1 MQAFLYVDESK
12 NALHTVRFQNV
23 IHISSFAMLAQIEK
37 DHYNKLHE
45 ILQLSRKNLKQFD
58 ESLIQRAFFMCYRA
72 HEGEK
77 RASGEPFFFHPVEV
91 ATILLNELPLDGVS
105 VAAALLHD
113 VIEDSGYTYED
124 IVAELGVEV
133 ADIVEGLTKISGI
146 TINRETTQAEGFR
159 KMLLSMVKDIRVIL
173 IKFCDRLHNMRTLE
187 SLPEHR
193 RLKIALET
201 RDIYA
206 PLAHRFGLGKMK
218 VEFENLALRFIDPEM
233 HDFLQQKLRTNK
245 EDRVNYLSKMIIPIK
260 ADLEKQGF
268 RVDVQGRAKHLFSI
282 YNKMRSKNKNF
293 EDIRDLYGLR
303 VIIDSE
309 RIADCFSVYGF
320 ITQQYP
326 PIPQYFKD
334 YVSIPKHNG
343 YQSLH
348 SAIIGPKGHMVEL
361 QIRTKRMHE
370 FAELGVAAHWRYKE
384 KISRDDANVD
394 SFLRWARELIKDA
407 DSAASFM
414 EGFKLNLYHDEI
426 YVFTPKGDMKT
437 MPAGATPIDFAY
449 AIHTEV
455 GHGCIGAKVNGK
467 IVRLNAQLKSGDR
480 VEIITSK
487 NQKPKSDWLKIV
499 VTQRAKLKIRSAIN
513 EDRRLQI
520 EKGRGIW
527 EKLLTGTKKLFSD
540 SEIIQ
545 QVKKHG
551 LKTPADF
558 FSALATQQINGEE
571 VIERAISFKKEEH
584 AAKSAFDEAR
594 ELDEYLQTARQDQE
608 QQGVPLKKDEVI
620 IAGMSNIAYSYAKCC
635 QPVPGDDVIGFVTAD
650 GVAKIH
656 RKNCVNVSNEN
667 LLKSER
673 VVSVA
678 WNRKVETNFLAGIKI
693 EGEDR
698 LGIMTQITTVISKF
712 DTNIRTI
719 SLNARD
725 GLFVGTM
732 MIYVPNAEKLTTLM
746 DKLKRVP
753 GVFTV
758 ERLIS

>member
-1 MQAFLYVDESK
+1 
-12 NALHTVRFQNV
+12 
-23 IHISSFAMLAQIEK
+23 MLAQIDKE
-37 DHYNKLHE
+37 HYKKLHE
-45 ILQLSRKNLKQFD
+45 ILQLSRRNLKSFD

-77 RASGEPFFFHPVEV
+77 RASGEPFFYHPVEV

-124 IVAELGVEV
+124 IATELGTEV

-146 TINRETTQAEGFR
+146 MINRETTQAEGFR

-218 VEFENLALRFIDPEM
+218 VEFENLALKYIDPEM
-233 HDFLQQKLRTNK
+233 YDFLLQKVRLSRA
-245 EDRVNYLSKMIIPIK
+245 ERISYLSKMIAPIK
-260 ADLEKQGF
+260 SDLEKQGF
-268 RVDVQGRAKHLFSI
+268 KVEVQGRAKHLFSI
-282 YNKMRSKNKNF
+282 YNKMRNKNKVF
-293 EDIRDLYGLR
+293 EDIHDLYGLR
-303 VIIDSE
+303 VIIDTE
-309 RIADCFSVYGF
+309 RIADCFAVYGF
-320 ITQQYP
+320 ITQKYP
-326 PIPQYFKD
+326 PIPQHFKD
-334 YVSIPKHNG
+334 YISIPKHNG

-348 SAIIGPKGHMVEL
+348 SAIIGPKGNMIEL
-361 QIRTKRMHE
+361 QIRTKRMHG

-384 KISRDDANVD
+384 KMSKDDAHID

-407 DSAASFM
+407 DSAAEFM

-455 GHGCIGAKVNGK
+455 GNGCIGAKVNGK

-487 NQKPKSDWLKIV
+487 NQKPKADWLKIV
-499 VTQRAKLKIRSAIN
+499 VTQRAKLKIRAAIN
-513 EDRRLQI
+513 EDRRVQI
-520 EKGRGIW
+520 EKGRGMW
-527 EKLLTGTKKLFSD
+527 EKMLSGTKKLFSD
-540 SEIIQ
+540 NDIIR
-545 QVKKHG
+545 QVKG
-551 LKTPADF
+551 QGIKTPADF
-558 FSALATQQINGEE
+558 FSALASQQINGEE
-571 VIERAISFKKEEH
+571 VIERVTNSRKEGEPQV
-584 AAKSAFDEAR
+584 ARSSSDEAR
-594 ELDEYLQTARQDQE
+594 EVNDYLQIARQDQE
-608 QQGVPLKKDEVI
+608 PDGKAAKRDEVV
-620 IAGMSNIAYSYAKCC
+620 IAGMSNIAYAYAKCC
-635 QPVPGDDVIGFVTAD
+635 QPVPGDDVLGFVTAE
-650 GVAKIH
+650 GVVKIH
-656 RKNCVNVSNEN
+656 RKNCINVSNEN

-673 VVSVA
+673 VVAVS
-678 WNRKVETNFLAGIKI
+678 WNRKVETDFLAGIRI
-693 EGEDR
+693 VGEDR
-698 LGIMTQITTVISKF
+698 LGITNQLTTVISKF
-712 DTNIRTI
+712 DTNIRSI
-719 SLNARD
+719 SLHARD
-725 GLFVGTM
+725 GMFVGTV
-732 MIYVPNAEKLTTLM
+732 MIYVRNAEKLGTLM
-746 DKLKRVP
+746 DKLKKVQ

>member
-1 MQAFLYVDESK
+1 
-12 NALHTVRFQNV
+12 
-23 IHISSFAMLAQIEK
+23 MLAQIGK

-45 ILQLSRKNLKQFD
+45 ILQLSRRNLKNFD

-159 KMLLSMVKDIRVIL
+159 KMMLSMVKDIRVIL

-218 VEFENLALRFIDPEM
+218 VEFENLALKFIDPEM
-233 HDFLQQKLRTNK
+233 HAFLQQKLRTNK
-245 EDRVNYLSKMIIPIK
+245 GDRVFYLGKMITPIK
-260 ADLEKQGF
+260 ADLVQQGF
-268 RVDVQGRAKHLFSI
+268 KVEVQGRAKHLFSI
-282 YNKMRSKNKNF
+282 YNKMRNKNKTF
-293 EDIRDLYGLR
+293 EDIHDLYGLR
-303 VIIDSE
+303 VIIDTE

-334 YVSIPKHNG
+334 YISIPKHNG

-455 GHGCIGAKVNGK
+455 GNGCIGAKVNGK

-513 EDRRLQI
+513 EERRLQI

-540 SEIIQ
+540 SELIH
-545 QVKKHG
+545 QVKKYG
-551 LKTPADF
+551 IKTPADF
-558 FSALATQQINGEE
+558 FSALASQQINGEE
-571 VIERAISFKKEEH
+571 VIERANSFKKEESVP
-584 AAKSAFDEAR
+584 KSTSEEAR
-594 ELDEYLQTARQDQE
+594 ELDEYLQTARQEQE
-608 QQGVPLKKDEVI
+608 QQGLPVKKEEVV
-620 IAGMSNIAYSYAKCC
+620 IAGVSNIAYSYAKCC

-678 WNRKVETNFLAGIKI
+678 WNRKVETDFLAGIKI
-693 EGEDR
+693 VGEDR
-698 LGIMTQITTVISKF
+698 LGIMNQITTVISKF
-712 DTNIRTI
+712 DTNIRTV
-719 SLNARD
+719 SLRARD
-725 GLFVGTM
+725 GMFVGTM
-732 MIYVPNAEKLTTLM
+732 MIYVRNAEKLATLM
-746 DKLKRVP
+746 DKLKKVP

-758 ERLIS
+758 ERLIN

>member
-1 MQAFLYVDESK
+1 
-12 NALHTVRFQNV
+12 
-23 IHISSFAMLAQIEK
+23 MLAQIERE
-37 DHYNKLHE
+37 HYSKLHE
-45 ILQLSRKNLKQFD
+45 ILQLSRRNLKNYD

-77 RASGEPFFFHPVEV
+77 RASGEPYFFHPVEV
-91 ATILLNELPLDGVS
+91 ATILLTELPLDGVS

-124 IVAELGVEV
+124 LAAELGTEV

-173 IKFCDRLHNMRTLE
+173 IKFCDRLHNMRTLD

-193 RLKIALET
+193 RLRIALET

-218 VEFENLALRFIDPEM
+218 VEFENLALKYIDPEM
-233 HDFLQQKLRTNK
+233 YEFLSQKVRLSRG
-245 EDRVNYLSKMIIPIK
+245 ERVSYLNKMIQPIK

-268 RVDVQGRAKHLFSI
+268 KVEVQGRAKHLFSI
-282 YNKMRSKNKNF
+282 YNKMRTKNKTF
-293 EDIRDLYGLR
+293 DDIHDLYGIR
-303 VIIDSE
+303 VIVDTE
-309 RIADCFSVYGF
+309 RIADCFAVYGF
-320 ITQQYP
+320 ITQKYP
-326 PIPQYFKD
+326 PIPQHFKD
-334 YVSIPKHNG
+334 YISIPKHNG

-348 SAIIGPKGHMVEL
+348 SAIIGPKGHLVEL

-384 KISRDDANVD
+384 KISKDDANID

-407 DSAASFM
+407 DSAAAFM

-437 MPAGATPIDFAY
+437 LPAEATPIDFAY
-449 AIHTEV
+449 AIHTEI

-487 NQKPKSDWLKIV
+487 NQKPKPDWLKIV

-513 EDRRLQI
+513 EERRIQI
-520 EKGRGIW
+520 EKGRSMW
-527 EKLLTGTKKLFSD
+527 EKMMSGTKRLFSD
-540 SEIIQ
+540 NDIIK
-545 QVKKHG
+545 QVKRYG
-551 LKTPADF
+551 IRTPADF
-558 FSALATQQINGEE
+558 FSALASEQINGEE
-571 VIERAISFKKEEH
+571 VIERVTHSRKDGETAPKSFAE
-584 AAKSAFDEAR
+584 EAR
-594 ELDEYLQTARQDQE
+594 QVEDYLQAARNEHEEEGAPVRKRED
-608 QQGVPLKKDEVI
+608 VV

-650 GVAKIH
+650 GVVKIH
-656 RKNCVNVSNEN
+656 RKNCANVSNDN

-673 VVSVA
+673 IVSVS
-678 WNRKVETNFLAGIKI
+678 WNRKVETDFLAGIRI
-693 EGEDR
+693 VGEDR
-698 LGIMTQITTVISKF
+698 LGITNQLTTVISKF
-712 DTNIRTI
+712 DTNIRSM
-719 SLNARD
+719 SLHARD
-725 GLFVGTM
+725 GMFVGTL
-732 MIYVPNAEKLTTLM
+732 MIYVRNAEKLGTLM
-746 DKLKRVP
+746 DKLKKVS

>member
-1 MQAFLYVDESK
+1 
-12 NALHTVRFQNV
+12 
-23 IHISSFAMLAQIEK
+23 MLAQIDKE
-37 DHYNKLHE
+37 HYGKLHE
-45 ILQLSRKNLKQFD
+45 ILQLSRRNLKNYD
-58 ESLIQRAFFMCYRA
+58 ESLIQRAFFLCYRA

-77 RASGEPFFFHPVEV
+77 RASGEPFFFHPVAV
-91 ATILLNELPLDGVS
+91 ATILLKELPLDGVS

-124 IVAELGVEV
+124 LAAELGTEV
-133 ADIVEGLTKISGI
+133 ADIVEGLTKLSGI

-193 RLKIALET
+193 RMRIALET

-218 VEFENLALRFIDPEM
+218 VEFENLALRYIDPEM
-233 HDFLQQKLRTNK
+233 FEFLSQKVRMSK
-245 EDRVNYLSKMIIPIK
+245 GERVSYLNKMIVPIRT
-260 ADLEKQGF
+260 DLEKQGF
-268 RVDVQGRAKHLFSI
+268 NVEVQGRVKHLFSI
-282 YNKMRSKNKNF
+282 YNKMRNKNKTF
-293 EDIRDLYGLR
+293 EDIHDLYGIR
-303 VIIDSE
+303 VIVDTE
-309 RIADCFSVYGF
+309 RIADCFAVYGF
-320 ITQQYP
+320 ITQKYP
-326 PIPQYFKD
+326 PVPQHFKD
-334 YVSIPKHNG
+334 YISIPKHNG

-384 KISRDDANVD
+384 KISKDDASID
-394 SFLRWARELIKDA
+394 SFLKWARELIKDA
-407 DSAASFM
+407 DTAAAFM

-437 MPAGATPIDFAY
+437 LPAGATPIDFAY
-449 AIHTEV
+449 AIHTEI

-487 NQKPKSDWLKIV
+487 NQKPKPDWLKIV

-513 EDRRLQI
+513 EERRIQI
-520 EKGRGIW
+520 EKGRSMW
-527 EKLLTGTKKLFSD
+527 EKMLSGTKRLFSD
-540 SEIIQ
+540 NDIIR
-545 QVKKHG
+545 QVKRYG
-551 LKTPADF
+551 IRTPADF
-558 FSALATQQINGEE
+558 FSALASEQINGEE
-571 VIERAISFKKEEH
+571 VIERVTNSRKEGEPAPKSVSKEARHLEDFLH
-584 AAKSAFDEAR
+584 AARHDHEEDGAPSRKR
-594 ELDEYLQTARQDQE
+594 ED
-608 QQGVPLKKDEVI
+608 VV

-650 GVAKIH
+650 GVVKIH
-656 RKNCVNVSNEN
+656 RKNCANVSNEN

-673 VVSVA
+673 IVSVS
-678 WNRKVETNFLAGIKI
+678 WNRKVETDFLAGIRI
-693 EGEDR
+693 VGEDR
-698 LGIMTQITTVISKF
+698 LGITNQLTTVISKF
-712 DTNIRTI
+712 DTNIRSM
-719 SLNARD
+719 SLHARD
-725 GLFVGTM
+725 GMFVGTL
-732 MIYVPNAEKLTTLM
+732 MIYVRNAEKLGTLM
-746 DKLKRVP
+746 DKLKKVS

>member
-1 MQAFLYVDESK
+1 
-12 NALHTVRFQNV
+12 
-23 IHISSFAMLAQIEK
+23 MLAQIEK
-37 DHYNKLHE
+37 EHYNKLNE
-45 ILQLSRKNLKQFD
+45 ILLLSRKNLKNFD

-77 RASGEPFFFHPVEV
+77 RASGEPFFYHPVEV

-133 ADIVEGLTKISGI
+133 AEIVEGLTKISGI
-146 TINRETTQAEGFR
+146 MINRETTQAEGFR

-218 VEFENLALRFIDPEM
+218 VEFENLALKFIDPEM
-233 HDFLQQKLRTNK
+233 YDFLFQKIRTSKGN
-245 EDRVNYLSKMIIPIK
+245 RVNYLSKIINPVK
-260 ADLEKQGF
+260 AELEQQGF
-268 RVDVQGRAKHLFSI
+268 KVEVQGRAKHLFSI
-282 YNKMRSKNKNF
+282 YNNKMRNKNKSF
-293 EDIRDLYGLR
+293 EDIHDLYGLR
-303 VIIDSE
+303 VIIDTD

-326 PIPQYFKD
+326 PVPQYFKD
-334 YVSIPKHNG
+334 YISVPKNNG

-384 KISRDDANVD
+384 KISRDDVNID

-414 EGFKLNLYHDEI
+414 EGFKLNLYKDEI

-449 AIHTEV
+449 AIHTEI
-455 GHGCIGAKVNGK
+455 GNGCIGAKVNGK

-499 VTQRAKLKIRSAIN
+499 ITQRAKLKIRSAIN
-513 EDRRLQI
+513 EERRLQV
-520 EKGRGIW
+520 EKGRGMW
-527 EKLLTGTKKLFSD
+527 DKMVSGTKRLFSD
-540 SEIIQ
+540 SDIIQ
-545 QVKKHG
+545 QVKKYG

-558 FSALATQQINGEE
+558 FSALASQQIDGEE
-571 VIERAISFKKEEH
+571 VIERVTSSRKEEST
-584 AAKSAFDEAR
+584 AKTLADEAR
-594 ELDEYLQTARQDQE
+594 EVEDYLQIARQERDQD
-608 QQGVPLKKDEVI
+608 GFPSNKDEVV
-620 IAGMSNIAYSYAKCC
+620 IAGMNNIAYAYANCC
-635 QPVPGDDVIGFVTAD
+635 QPVPGDDVIGFVTAE
-650 GVAKIH
+650 GVKIH
-656 RKNCVNVSNEN
+656 RKNCINVSNEN

-673 VVSVA
+673 IVSVS
-678 WNRKVETNFLAGIKI
+678 WNRKVETDFLAGIKI
-693 EGEDR
+693 VGEDR
-698 LGIMTQITTVISKF
+698 LGIMNQLTTVISKF

-719 SLNARD
+719 SLNAHD
-725 GLFVGTM
+725 GMFVGTM
-732 MIYVPNAEKLTTLM
+732 IVYVRNAEKLNTLM
-746 DKLKRVP
+746 DKLKKVQ
-753 GVFTV
+753 GIFTV

>member
-1 MQAFLYVDESK
+1 
-12 NALHTVRFQNV
+12 
-23 IHISSFAMLAQIEK
+23 MLAQIEK

-45 ILQLSRKNLKQFD
+45 ILQLSRKNLKHFD

-260 ADLEKQGF
+260 VDLEKQGF
-268 RVDVQGRAKHLFSI
+268 KVDVQGRAKHLFSI
-282 YNKMRSKNKNF
+282 YNKMRTKNKSF

-303 VIIDSE
+303 VIIDTE

-348 SAIIGPKGHMVEL
+348 SAIIGPKGNMVEL

-414 EGFKLNLYHDEI
+414 EGFKLNLYHEEI

-571 VIERAISFKKEEH
+571 VIERANSFKKEEH

-758 ERLIS
+758 ERLIN

>member
-1 MQAFLYVDESK
+1 
-12 NALHTVRFQNV
+12 
-23 IHISSFAMLAQIEK
+23 MLAQIEK

-45 ILQLSRKNLKQFD
+45 ILQLSRKNLKNFD

-146 TINRETTQAEGFR
+146 MINRENTQAEGFR

-218 VEFENLALRFIDPEM
+218 VEFENLALKFIDPEM
-233 HDFLQQKLRTNK
+233 YDFLQQKIRTSK
-245 EDRVNYLSKMIIPIK
+245 GDRVNYLSKMIQPIK
-260 ADLEKQGF
+260 ADLEQQGF
-268 RVDVQGRAKHLFSI
+268 KVEVQGRAKHLFSI
-282 YNKMRSKNKNF
+282 YNKMRNKNKTF
-293 EDIRDLYGLR
+293 EDIHDLYGIR
-303 VIIDSE
+303 VILDTE
-309 RIADCFSVYGF
+309 RIAECFSVYGF
-320 ITQQYP
+320 ITQKYP

-334 YVSIPKHNG
+334 YISIPKHNG

-348 SAIIGPKGHMVEL
+348 SAIIGPRGHMVEL

-384 KISRDDANVD
+384 KISRDDANID

-407 DSAASFM
+407 DSAAAFM

-449 AIHTEV
+449 AIHSEV
-455 GHGCIGAKVNGK
+455 GNGCIGAKVNGK

-545 QVKKHG
+545 QVKKDG

-558 FSALATQQINGEE
+558 FSALASQQINGEE
-571 VIERAISFKKEEH
+571 VIERVTSSKKEGH
-584 AAKSAFDEAR
+584 AAKSFSDEAR
-594 ELDEYLQTARQDQE
+594 EVEEYLQMARQEQE
-608 QQGVPLKKDEVI
+608 QQLQGMPVKKDEVI

-635 QPVPGDDVIGFVTAD
+635 QPVPGDDVLGFVSAD
-650 GVAKIH
+650 GVVKIH
-656 RKNCVNVSNEN
+656 RKNCINVSNEN

-673 VVSVA
+673 VVSVS
-678 WNRKVETNFLAGIKI
+678 WNRKVETDFLAGIKI
-693 EGEDR
+693 VGEDR
-698 LGIMTQITTVISKF
+698 LGIMNQLTTVISKF
-712 DTNIRTI
+712 DTNIRSI

-725 GLFVGTM
+725 GMFVGTM
-732 MIYVPNAEKLTTLM
+732 MVYVRNAEKLSTLM
-746 DKLKRVP
+746 DKLKKVQ
-753 GVFTV
+753 GIFTV

>member
-1 MQAFLYVDESK
+1 
-12 NALHTVRFQNV
+12 
-23 IHISSFAMLAQIEK
+23 MLAQIEK
-37 DHYNKLHE
+37 GHYNKLHE
-45 ILQLSRKNLKQFD
+45 ILQLSRKNLKNFD

-146 TINRETTQAEGFR
+146 MINRENTQAEGFR

-218 VEFENLALRFIDPEM
+218 VEFENLALKFIDPEM
-233 HDFLQQKLRTNK
+233 YDFLQQKIRMGK
-245 EDRVNYLSKMIIPIK
+245 GDRVNYLSKMIVPIK
-260 ADLEKQGF
+260 ADLEQQGF
-268 RVDVQGRAKHLFSI
+268 KVEVQGRAKHLFSI
-282 YNKMRSKNKNF
+282 YNKMRNKNKSF
-293 EDIRDLYGLR
+293 EDIHDLYGIR
-303 VIIDSE
+303 VILDTE
-309 RIADCFSVYGF
+309 RIAECFSVYGF
-320 ITQQYP
+320 ITQKYP
-326 PIPQYFKD
+326 PVPQYFKD
-334 YVSIPKHNG
+334 YISIPKHNG

-384 KISRDDANVD
+384 KISRDDANID

-449 AIHTEV
+449 AIHSEV
-455 GHGCIGAKVNGK
+455 GNGCIGAKVNGK

-540 SEIIQ
+540 SDIIQ
-545 QVKKHG
+545 QVKKDG

-558 FSALATQQINGEE
+558 FSALASQQINGEE
-571 VIERAISFKKEEH
+571 VIERFTSSKKEGQ
-584 AAKSAFDEAR
+584 AAKSASDEAR
-594 ELDEYLQTARQDQE
+594 EVEEYLQMARQEQE
-608 QQGVPLKKDEVI
+608 HQQQGMPVKKDEVI

-635 QPVPGDDVIGFVTAD
+635 QPVPGDDVLGFVSAD
-650 GVAKIH
+650 GVVKIH
-656 RKNCVNVSNEN
+656 RKNCINVSNEN

-673 VVSVA
+673 VVSVS
-678 WNRKVETNFLAGIKI
+678 WNRKVETDFLAGIKI
-693 EGEDR
+693 VGEDR
-698 LGIMTQITTVISKF
+698 LGIMNQLTTVISKF
-712 DTNIRTI
+712 DTNIRSI

-725 GLFVGTM
+725 GMFVGTM
-732 MIYVPNAEKLTTLM
+732 MVYVRNAEKLSTLM
-746 DKLKRVP
+746 DKLKKVQ
-753 GVFTV
+753 GIFTV

>member
-1 MQAFLYVDESK
+1 
-12 NALHTVRFQNV
+12 
-23 IHISSFAMLAQIEK
+23 MLAQIDK

-45 ILQLSRKNLKQFD
+45 ILQLSRQNLKSFD

-133 ADIVEGLTKISGI
+133 AEIVEGLTKISGI

-159 KMLLSMVKDIRVIL
+159 KMMLSMVKDIRVIL

-245 EDRVNYLSKMIIPIK
+245 GDRVTYLGKMIVPIK
-260 ADLEKQGF
+260 ADLEQQGF
-268 RVDVQGRAKHLFSI
+268 RVVVQGRAKHLFSI
-282 YNKMRSKNKNF
+282 YNKMRSKNKTF
-293 EDIRDLYGLR
+293 EDIHDLYGLR
-303 VIIDSE
+303 VIIDTE
-309 RIADCFSVYGF
+309 RLADCFSVYGF

-334 YVSIPKHNG
+334 YISIPKHNG

-437 MPAGATPIDFAY
+437 MPVGATPIDFAY

-455 GHGCIGAKVNGK
+455 GNGCIGAKVNGK

-480 VEIITSK
+480 VEIISSK
-487 NQKPKSDWLKIV
+487 SQKPKADWLKIV
-499 VTQRAKLKIRSAIN
+499 VTQRAKLKIRSSIN
-513 EDRRLQI
+513 EERRLQI
-520 EKGRGIW
+520 EKGKGIW
-527 EKLLTGTKKLFSD
+527 EKLLTGTKKLLTD

-545 QVKKHG
+545 QVKKYG

-558 FSALATQQINGEE
+558 FSALANQQINGEE
-571 VIERAISFKKEEH
+571 VLERANNLKKEESV
-584 AAKSAFDEAR
+584 ARSASDEAR
-594 ELDEYLQTARQDQE
+594 ELDEYLQTARQE
-608 QQGVPLKKDEVI
+608 SAQQGVAVKKDEVI

-678 WNRKVETNFLAGIKI
+678 WNRKVETDFLAGIKI
-693 EGEDR
+693 VGEDR
-698 LGIMTQITTVISKF
+698 MGIMNQLTTVISKF
-712 DTNIRTI
+712 DTNIRTV
-719 SLNARD
+719 SLNACD
-725 GLFVGTM
+725 GMFVGTM
-732 MIYVPNAEKLTTLM
+732 MIYVRNAEKLATLM
-746 DKLKRVP
+746 DKLKKVP
-753 GVFTV
+753 GIFTV

>member
-1 MQAFLYVDESK
+1 
-12 NALHTVRFQNV
+12 
-23 IHISSFAMLAQIEK
+23 MLAQIEK
-37 DHYNKLHE
+37 NHYSKLNE
-45 ILQLSRKNLKQFD
+45 ILRLSRKNLKNFD

-77 RASGEPFFFHPVEV
+77 RASGEPFFYHPVEV

-133 ADIVEGLTKISGI
+133 AEIVEGLTKISGI
-146 TINRETTQAEGFR
+146 MINRETSQAEGFR

-218 VEFENLALRFIDPEM
+218 VEFENLALKYIDPAM
-233 HDFLQQKLRTNK
+233 YNFLQHKIRLSKAERI
-245 EDRVNYLSKMIIPIK
+245 NYLNKMISPIT

-268 RVDVQGRAKHLFSI
+268 KVEVQGRAKHLFSI
-282 YNKMRSKNKNF
+282 YNKMRNKNKGF
-293 EDIRDLYGLR
+293 EDIHDLYGLR
-303 VIIDSE
+303 VIIDTE
-309 RIADCFSVYGF
+309 RISDCFAVYSF
-320 ITQQYP
+320 ITQKYP
-326 PIPQYFKD
+326 PIPEYFKD
-334 YVSIPKHNG
+334 YISIPKHNG

-348 SAIIGPKGHMVEL
+348 SAIIGTKGSMIEL

-384 KISRDDANVD
+384 KISRDDAHID
-394 SFLRWARELIKDA
+394 LFLRWARELIKDA

-437 MPAGATPIDFAY
+437 MPVGATPIDFAY

-455 GHGCIGAKVNGK
+455 GNGCIGAKVNGK

-480 VEIITSK
+480 LEIITSK
-487 NQKPKSDWLKIV
+487 NQKPKADWLKIV

-513 EDRRLQI
+513 EERRLQI

-527 EKLLTGTKKLFSD
+527 DKMLSGTKKLFSD
-540 SEIIQ
+540 NEIIR
-545 QVKKHG
+545 QVKRYG
-551 LKTPADF
+551 MKTPADF
-558 FSALATQQINGEE
+558 FSALANQQINSDE
-571 VIERAISFKKEEH
+571 VIEWVTNPRKETEPVLKTLH
-584 AAKSAFDEAR
+584 DESR
-594 ELDEYLQTARQDQE
+594 QVEDYLQIARQDQE
-608 QQGVPLKKDEVI
+608 LGHLTMKKEEVI
-620 IAGMSNIAYSYAKCC
+620 ISGMTNIAYSYANCC
-635 QPVPGDDVIGFVTAD
+635 QPVPGDDVLGFVTTE
-650 GVAKIH
+650 GVVKIH
-656 RKNCVNVSNEN
+656 RKNCANVSNEN

-678 WNRKVETNFLAGIKI
+678 WNRKVESDFLAGIRI
-693 EGEDR
+693 VGEDR
-698 LGIMTQITTVISKF
+698 KGISNQITTVISKF
-712 DTNIRTI
+712 DTNIRSM
-719 SLNARD
+719 SLHARD
-725 GLFVGTM
+725 GMFEGTL
-732 MIYVPNAEKLTTLM
+732 MIYVHNAEKLNTLM
-746 DKLKRVP
+746 GKLKKVQ
-753 GVFTV
+753 GMFTV

>member
-1 MQAFLYVDESK
+1 
-12 NALHTVRFQNV
+12 
-23 IHISSFAMLAQIEK
+23 MLAQIEK

-45 ILQLSRKNLKQFD
+45 ILVLSRQNLKNFD

-133 ADIVEGLTKISGI
+133 AEIVEGLTKISGI
-146 TINRETTQAEGFR
+146 MINRENTQAEGFR

-206 PLAHRFGLGKMK
+206 PLAHRFGLGKMR
-218 VEFENLALRFIDPEM
+218 VEFENLALKFIDPEM
-233 HDFLQQKLRTNK
+233 HDFLQKKVRMSRG
-245 EDRVNYLSKMIIPIK
+245 ERVNYLSKMIVPIK

-268 RVDVQGRAKHLFSI
+268 KVEVEGRAKHLFSI
-282 YNKMRSKNKNF
+282 YNKMRSKNKSF
-293 EDIRDLYGLR
+293 EDIHDLYGIR
-303 VIIDSE
+303 VIVDTE
-309 RIADCFSVYGF
+309 RIADCFAVYGF
-320 ITQQYP
+320 ITQKYP
-326 PIPQYFKD
+326 PIPQHFKD
-334 YVSIPKHNG
+334 YISIPKHNG

-348 SAIIGPKGHMVEL
+348 SAIIGPKGHMVEI
-361 QIRTKRMHE
+361 QIRTMRMHE

-384 KISRDDANVD
+384 KITRDDANVD

-407 DSAASFM
+407 DSAAAFM

-449 AIHTEV
+449 AIHSEV
-455 GHGCIGAKVNGK
+455 GNGCIGAKVNGK

-487 NQKPKSDWLKIV
+487 NQKPKPDWLKIV

-513 EDRRLQI
+513 EERRIQI
-520 EKGRGIW
+520 EKGRGMW
-527 EKLLTGTKKLFSD
+527 DKMLSGTKKLFSD
-540 SEIIQ
+540 NDIIR
-545 QVKKHG
+545 QVKQYG
-551 LKTPADF
+551 IKTPADF
-558 FSALATQQINGEE
+558 FSALARQQINGEE
-571 VIERAISFKKEEH
+571 VIERVTSSRKEEP
-584 AAKSAFDEAR
+584 AAKTPIDEAR
-594 ELDEYLQTARQDQE
+594 EVEDYLQKARQEQE
-608 QQGVPLKKDEVI
+608 QEGSAGKKDEVTV
-620 IAGMSNIAYSYAKCC
+620 AGMSNIAYSYAKCC
-635 QPVPGDDVIGFVTAD
+635 QPVPGDDVIGFVTTE
-650 GVAKIH
+650 GVVKIH

-673 VVSVA
+673 VVSVS
-678 WNRKVETNFLAGIKI
+678 WNRKVETDFLAGIKI
-693 EGEDR
+693 VGEDR
-698 LGIMTQITTVISKF
+698 IGIINQITTVISKF
-712 DTNIRTI
+712 DTNIRSI
-719 SLNARD
+719 SLHARD
-725 GLFVGTM
+725 GMFVGTL
-732 MIYVPNAEKLTTLM
+732 MIYVRNADKLVTLM
-746 DKLKRVP
+746 DKVKKVE

>member
-1 MQAFLYVDESK
+1 
-12 NALHTVRFQNV
+12 
-23 IHISSFAMLAQIEK
+23 MLAQIEK
-37 DHYNKLHE
+37 GHYNKLHE
-45 ILQLSRKNLKQFD
+45 ILQLSRKNLKNFD

-77 RASGEPFFFHPVEV
+77 RASGEPFFYHPVEV

-113 VIEDSGYTYED
+113 VIEDSGYSYED

-146 TINRETTQAEGFR
+146 MINRENTQAEGFR

-218 VEFENLALRFIDPEM
+218 VEFENLALKFIDPEM
-233 HDFLQQKLRTNK
+233 YDFLQQKIRTSK
-245 EDRVNYLSKMIIPIK
+245 GDRVNYLSKMIEPIK
-260 ADLEKQGF
+260 TDLEQQGF
-268 RVDVQGRAKHLFSI
+268 KVEVQGRAKHLFSI
-282 YNKMRSKNKNF
+282 YNKMRNKNKTF
-293 EDIRDLYGLR
+293 EDIHDLYGIR
-303 VIIDSE
+303 VIIDTE
-309 RIADCFSVYGF
+309 RIAECFSVYGF
-320 ITQQYP
+320 ITQKYP

-334 YVSIPKHNG
+334 YISIPKHNG

-348 SAIIGPKGHMVEL
+348 SAIIGPRGHMVEL

-384 KISRDDANVD
+384 KISRDDANID

-407 DSAASFM
+407 DSAAAFM

-449 AIHTEV
+449 AIHSEV
-455 GHGCIGAKVNGK
+455 GNGCIGAKVNGK

-513 EDRRLQI
+513 EDRRLQV

-545 QVKKHG
+545 QVKKDG

-558 FSALATQQINGEE
+558 FSALASQQINGEE
-571 VIERAISFKKEEH
+571 VIERVTSSKKEGH
-584 AAKSAFDEAR
+584 AAKSFSDEAR
-594 ELDEYLQTARQDQE
+594 EVEEYLQMARQEQE
-608 QQGVPLKKDEVI
+608 QLQQGMPVKKDEII

-635 QPVPGDDVIGFVTAD
+635 QPVPGDDVLGFVSAD
-650 GVAKIH
+650 GVVKIH
-656 RKNCVNVSNEN
+656 RKNCINVSNEN

-673 VVSVA
+673 VVSVS
-678 WNRKVETNFLAGIKI
+678 WNRKVETDFLAGIKI
-693 EGEDR
+693 VGEDR
-698 LGIMTQITTVISKF
+698 LGIMNQLTTVISKF
-712 DTNIRTI
+712 DTNIRSI

-725 GLFVGTM
+725 GMFVGTM
-732 MIYVPNAEKLTTLM
+732 MVYVRNAEKLSTLM
-746 DKLKRVP
+746 EKLKKVQ
-753 GVFTV
+753 GIFTV

>member
-1 MQAFLYVDESK
+1 
-12 NALHTVRFQNV
+12 
-23 IHISSFAMLAQIEK
+23 MLAQIEK

-45 ILQLSRKNLKQFD
+45 ILQLSRKNLKNFD

-146 TINRETTQAEGFR
+146 MINRENTQAEGFR

-218 VEFENLALRFIDPEM
+218 VEIENLALKFIDPEM
-233 HDFLQQKLRTNK
+233 YDFLQQKIRTSK
-245 EDRVNYLSKMIIPIK
+245 GDRVNYLSKMIQPIK
-260 ADLEKQGF
+260 ADLEQQGF
-268 RVDVQGRAKHLFSI
+268 KVEVQGRAKHLFSI
-282 YNKMRSKNKNF
+282 YNKMRNKNKTF
-293 EDIRDLYGLR
+293 EDIHDLYGIR
-303 VIIDSE
+303 VILDTE
-309 RIADCFSVYGF
+309 RIAECFSVYGF
-320 ITQQYP
+320 ITQKYP

-334 YVSIPKHNG
+334 YISIPKHNG

-348 SAIIGPKGHMVEL
+348 SAIIGPRGHMVEL

-384 KISRDDANVD
+384 KISRDDANID

-407 DSAASFM
+407 DSAAAFM

-449 AIHTEV
+449 AIHSEV
-455 GHGCIGAKVNGK
+455 GNGCIGAKVNGK

-513 EDRRLQI
+513 EDRRLQV

-527 EKLLTGTKKLFSD
+527 EKLLTGTKKLLSD

-545 QVKKHG
+545 QVKKYG

-558 FSALATQQINGEE
+558 FSALASQQINGEE
-571 VIERAISFKKEEH
+571 VIERVTSSKKEGQ
-584 AAKSAFDEAR
+584 AAKSISDEAR
-594 ELDEYLQTARQDQE
+594 EVEEYLQMARQEQE
-608 QQGVPLKKDEVI
+608 QQQQGMPVKKDEVI

-635 QPVPGDDVIGFVTAD
+635 QPVPGDDVLGFVSAD
-650 GVAKIH
+650 GVVKIH
-656 RKNCVNVSNEN
+656 RKNCINVSNEN

-673 VVSVA
+673 VVSVS
-678 WNRKVETNFLAGIKI
+678 WNRKVETDFLAGIKI
-693 EGEDR
+693 VGEDR
-698 LGIMTQITTVISKF
+698 LGIMNQLTTVISKF
-712 DTNIRTI
+712 DTNIRSI

-725 GLFVGTM
+725 GMFVGTM
-732 MIYVPNAEKLTTLM
+732 MVYVRNSEKLSTLM
-746 DKLKRVP
+746 DKLKKVP
-753 GVFTV
+753 GIFTV

>member
-1 MQAFLYVDESK
+1 
-12 NALHTVRFQNV
+12 
-23 IHISSFAMLAQIEK
+23 MLAQIDKE
-37 DHYNKLHE
+37 HYSKLHD
-45 ILQLSRKNLKQFD
+45 ILQLARHNLKSVD

-113 VIEDSGYTYED
+113 VIEDSGYTYDD

-173 IKFCDRLHNMRTLE
+173 IKFCDRLHNMRTLG

-218 VEFENLALRFIDPEM
+218 VEFENLALSYIDPEGYNL
-233 HDFLQQKLRTNK
+233 LQQKLRTNK
-245 EDRVNYLSKMIIPIK
+245 GDRVSYLSRMIMPIK
-260 ADLEKQGF
+260 SDLEQQGF
-268 RVDVQGRAKHLFSI
+268 KIEVQGRAKHLFSI
-282 YNKMRSKNKNF
+282 YNKMRNKNKTF
-293 EDIRDLYGLR
+293 EEIHDLYGIR
-303 VIIDSE
+303 VIIDTE
-309 RIADCFSVYGF
+309 RIADCFLAYGF
-320 ITQQYP
+320 ITQKFP
-326 PIPQYFKD
+326 PIPQYFMD
-334 YVSIPKHNG
+334 YISIPKNNG

-348 SAIIGPKGHMVEL
+348 SAIIGPRGLMVEI

-384 KISRDDANVD
+384 KISRDDAHVD

-407 DSAASFM
+407 DSATSFM

-449 AIHTEV
+449 AIHTEI
-455 GHGCIGAKVNGK
+455 GHCCIGAKVNGK

-487 NQKPKSDWLKIV
+487 NHQPKADWLKIV
-499 VTQRAKLKIRSAIN
+499 VTQRAQLKIRSAIN
-513 EDRRLQI
+513 EERRKEI
-520 EKGRGIW
+520 EKGRGMW
-527 EKLLTGTKKLFSD
+527 EKMLTGTKKLLTDSD
-540 SEIIQ
+540 IIR
-545 QVKKHG
+545 QVKKYG
-551 LKTPADF
+551 IKTPSDF
-558 FSALATQQINGEE
+558 FSALAKQQINGEE
-571 VIERAISFKKEEH
+571 VLAQANNPKKEEH
-584 AAKSAFDEAR
+584 HAKTVVDEAR
-594 ELDEYLQTARQDQE
+594 ELNEYLQAARHEPEHHQQ
-608 QQGVPLKKDEVI
+608 QQGSAAKSAAKSAVSKKDEVI
-620 IAGMSNIAYSYAKCC
+620 ISDMSNIAYSYAKCC
-635 QPVPGDDVIGFVTAD
+635 QPVPGDDVIGFVSAD
-650 GVAKIH
+650 GVVKIH
-656 RKNCVNVSNEN
+656 RKNCINVSNEN
-667 LLKSER
+667 LLKSEK

-678 WNRKVETNFLAGIKI
+678 WNRKVETDFLAGIKI
-693 EGEDR
+693 VGEDR
-698 LGIMTQITTVISKF
+698 VGMMNQITTVISKF

-725 GLFVGTM
+725 DMFVGTM
-732 MIYVPNAEKLTTLM
+732 MIYVPNADKLTALM
-746 DKLKRVP
+746 DKLKKVP
-753 GVFTV
+753 GIFTV
-758 ERLIS
+758 ERLIN

>member
-1 MQAFLYVDESK
+1 
-12 NALHTVRFQNV
+12 
-23 IHISSFAMLAQIEK
+23 MLAQIEK
-37 DHYNKLHE
+37 DHYDKLHE
-45 ILQLSRKNLKQFD
+45 ILALSRRNLKNFD

-77 RASGEPFFFHPVEV
+77 RASGEPFFYHPVEV
-91 ATILLNELPLDGVS
+91 ATILLNELPLDDDVS

-113 VIEDSGYTYED
+113 VIEDSGYTFED

-133 ADIVEGLTKISGI
+133 AEIVEGLTKISGI
-146 TINRETTQAEGFR
+146 MINRETTQAEGFR

-193 RLKIALET
+193 RMKIALET

-218 VEFENLALRFIDPEM
+218 VEFENLALKFIDPEM
-233 HDFLQQKLRTNK
+233 YDFLMKKVRTSRG
-245 EDRVNYLSKMIIPIK
+245 ERVNYLSKMITPIK

-268 RVDVQGRAKHLFSI
+268 KVAVDGRAKHLFSI
-282 YNKMRSKNKNF
+282 YNKMRSKNKTF
-293 EDIRDLYGLR
+293 EDIHDLYGIR
-303 VIIDSE
+303 VIVDTE
-309 RIADCFSVYGF
+309 RIADCFAVYGF
-320 ITQQYP
+320 ITQKYP
-326 PIPQYFKD
+326 PIPQHFKD
-334 YVSIPKHNG
+334 YISIPKHNG

-348 SAIIGPKGHMVEL
+348 SAIIGPRGHMVEL

-407 DSAASFM
+407 DSAAEFM

-455 GHGCIGAKVNGK
+455 GNGCIGSKVNGK
-467 IVRLNAQLKSGDR
+467 IVRLNAVLKSGDR

-513 EDRRLQI
+513 EERRIQI
-520 EKGRGIW
+520 EKGRGMW
-527 EKLLTGTKKLFSD
+527 EKMLTGTKKLLTD
-540 SEIIQ
+540 NDIIR
-545 QVKKHG
+545 QVKRYG
-551 LKTPADF
+551 IKTPADF
-558 FSALATQQINGEE
+558 FSALASQQINGEE
-571 VIERAISFKKEEH
+571 VIERVTSARKEEP
-584 AAKSAFDEAR
+584 AAKSATDEAR
-594 ELDEYLQTARQDQE
+594 EVEDYLQKARQEQE
-608 QQGVPLKKDEVI
+608 QEGVASKKDEVV

-635 QPVPGDDVIGFVTAD
+635 QPVPGDDVIGFVTTE
-650 GVAKIH
+650 GVVKIH

-667 LLKSER
+667 LQKSER
-673 VVSVA
+673 VVSVS
-678 WNRKVETNFLAGIKI
+678 WNRKVETDFLAGIKI
-693 EGEDR
+693 VGEDR
-698 LGIMTQITTVISKF
+698 IGIINQITTVISKF
-712 DTNIRTI
+712 DTNIRSI
-719 SLNARD
+719 SLHARD
-725 GLFVGTM
+725 GMFVGTL
-732 MIYVPNAEKLTTLM
+732 MIYVRNADKLSSLM
-746 DKLKRVP
+746 DKVKKVQ

>member
-1 MQAFLYVDESK
+1 
-12 NALHTVRFQNV
+12 
-23 IHISSFAMLAQIEK
+23 MLAQIDK
-37 DHYNKLHE
+37 GHYNKLHE
-45 ILQLSRKNLKQFD
+45 ILQLSRKNLKNFD

-77 RASGEPFFFHPVEV
+77 RASGEPFFYHPVEV

-146 TINRETTQAEGFR
+146 MINRENTQAEGFR

-218 VEFENLALRFIDPEM
+218 VEFENLALKFIDPEM
-233 HDFLQQKLRTNK
+233 YDFLQQKIRTSK
-245 EDRVNYLSKMIIPIK
+245 GDRVNYLNKMIEPIK
-260 ADLEKQGF
+260 ADLEQQGF
-268 RVDVQGRAKHLFSI
+268 KVEVQGRAKHLFSI
-282 YNKMRSKNKNF
+282 YNKMRNKNKTF
-293 EDIRDLYGLR
+293 EDIHDLYGIR
-303 VIIDSE
+303 VILDTE
-309 RIADCFSVYGF
+309 RIAECFSVYGF
-320 ITQQYP
+320 ITQKYP
-326 PIPQYFKD
+326 PVPQYFKD
-334 YVSIPKHNG
+334 YISIPKHNG

-384 KISRDDANVD
+384 KISRDDANID

-407 DSAASFM
+407 DSAAAFM

-449 AIHTEV
+449 AIHSEV
-455 GHGCIGAKVNGK
+455 GNGCIGAKVNGK

-487 NQKPKSDWLKIV
+487 NQKPKADWLKIV

-545 QVKKHG
+545 QVKKDG

-558 FSALATQQINGEE
+558 FSALASQQIDGEE
-571 VIERAISFKKEEH
+571 VIERVTSSKKEGH
-584 AAKSAFDEAR
+584 QAKSFSDEAR
-594 ELDEYLQTARQDQE
+594 EVEEYLQMARQEQE
-608 QQGVPLKKDEVI
+608 QQQGMPVKKDEVS

-635 QPVPGDDVIGFVTAD
+635 QPVPGDDVLGFVSAD
-650 GVAKIH
+650 GVVKIH
-656 RKNCVNVSNEN
+656 RKNCINVSNEN

-673 VVSVA
+673 VVSVS
-678 WNRKVETNFLAGIKI
+678 WNRKVETDFLAGIKI
-693 EGEDR
+693 VGEDR
-698 LGIMTQITTVISKF
+698 LGIMNQLTTVISKF
-712 DTNIRTI
+712 DTNIRSI

-725 GLFVGTM
+725 GMFVGTM
-732 MIYVPNAEKLTTLM
+732 MVYVRNAEKLSTLM
-746 DKLKRVP
+746 DKLKKVQ
-753 GVFTV
+753 GIFTV

>member
-1 MQAFLYVDESK
+1 
-12 NALHTVRFQNV
+12 
-23 IHISSFAMLAQIEK
+23 MLAQIEK
-37 DHYNKLHE
+37 GHYNKLHE
-45 ILQLSRKNLKQFD
+45 ILQLSRKNLKNFD

-77 RASGEPFFFHPVEV
+77 RASGEPFFYHPVEV

-146 TINRETTQAEGFR
+146 MINRENTQAEGFR

-218 VEFENLALRFIDPEM
+218 VEFENLALKFIDPEM
-233 HDFLQQKLRTNK
+233 YDFLYQKIRIGK
-245 EDRVNYLSKMIIPIK
+245 GDRVNYLGKMIEPIK
-260 ADLEKQGF
+260 ADLEQQSFK
-268 RVDVQGRAKHLFSI
+268 VEVQGRAKHLFSI
-282 YNKMRSKNKNF
+282 YNKMRNKNKSF
-293 EDIRDLYGLR
+293 EDIHDLYGIR
-303 VIIDSE
+303 VIIDTE
-309 RIADCFSVYGF
+309 RIAECFSVYGF
-320 ITQQYP
+320 ITQKYP
-326 PIPQYFKD
+326 PVPQYFKD
-334 YVSIPKHNG
+334 YISIPKHNG

-348 SAIIGPKGHMVEL
+348 SAIIGPRGHMVEL

-384 KISRDDANVD
+384 KISRDDANID

-407 DSAASFM
+407 DSAAAFM

-455 GHGCIGAKVNGK
+455 GNGCIGSKVNGK

-545 QVKKHG
+545 QVKKYG

-558 FSALATQQINGEE
+558 FSALASQQIDGEE
-571 VIERAISFKKEEH
+571 VIERATSFKKEGH
-584 AAKSAFDEAR
+584 AARSLSEEAR
-594 ELDEYLQTARQDQE
+594 EVEEYLQIARQEQE
-608 QQGVPLKKDEVI
+608 QQQQSMPVKKDEVI

-635 QPVPGDDVIGFVTAD
+635 QPVPGDDVLGFVSAD
-650 GVAKIH
+650 GVVKIH
-656 RKNCVNVSNEN
+656 RKNCINVSNEN

-673 VVSVA
+673 VVSVT
-678 WNRKVETNFLAGIKI
+678 WNRKVETDFLAGIKI
-693 EGEDR
+693 VGEDR
-698 LGIMTQITTVISKF
+698 LGIMNQLATVISKF
-712 DTNIRTI
+712 DTNIRSI

-725 GLFVGTM
+725 GMFVGTM
-732 MIYVPNAEKLTTLM
+732 MVYVRNSEKLSTLM
-746 DKLKRVP
+746 EKLKKVQ
-753 GVFTV
+753 GIFTV

>member
-1 MQAFLYVDESK
+1 
-12 NALHTVRFQNV
+12 
-23 IHISSFAMLAQIEK
+23 MLAQIEK

-45 ILQLSRKNLKQFD
+45 ILQLSRKNLKNFD

-146 TINRETTQAEGFR
+146 MINRENTQAEGFR

-218 VEFENLALRFIDPEM
+218 VEFENLALKFIDPEM
-233 HDFLQQKLRTNK
+233 YDFLQQKIRTSK
-245 EDRVNYLSKMIIPIK
+245 GDRVNYLSKMIQPIK
-260 ADLEKQGF
+260 ADLEQQGF
-268 RVDVQGRAKHLFSI
+268 KVEVQGRAKHLFSI
-282 YNKMRSKNKNF
+282 YNKMRNKNKTF
-293 EDIRDLYGLR
+293 EDIHDLYGIR
-303 VIIDSE
+303 VILDTE
-309 RIADCFSVYGF
+309 RIAECFSVYGF
-320 ITQQYP
+320 ITQKYP

-334 YVSIPKHNG
+334 YISIPKHNG

-348 SAIIGPKGHMVEL
+348 SAIIGPRGHMVEL

-384 KISRDDANVD
+384 KISRDDANID

-407 DSAASFM
+407 DSAAAFM

-455 GHGCIGAKVNGK
+455 GNGCIGAKVNGK

-545 QVKKHG
+545 QVKKDG

-558 FSALATQQINGEE
+558 FSALASQQINGEE
-571 VIERAISFKKEEH
+571 VIERVTSSKKEGH
-584 AAKSAFDEAR
+584 AAKSFSDEAR
-594 ELDEYLQTARQDQE
+594 EVEEYLQMARQEQE
-608 QQGVPLKKDEVI
+608 QQLQGMPVKKDEVI

-635 QPVPGDDVIGFVTAD
+635 QPVPGDDVLGFVSAD
-650 GVAKIH
+650 GVVKIH
-656 RKNCVNVSNEN
+656 RKNCINVSNEN

-673 VVSVA
+673 VVSVS
-678 WNRKVETNFLAGIKI
+678 WNRKVETDFLAGIKI
-693 EGEDR
+693 VGEDR
-698 LGIMTQITTVISKF
+698 LGIMNQLTTVISKF
-712 DTNIRTI
+712 DTNIRSI

-725 GLFVGTM
+725 GMFVGTM
-732 MIYVPNAEKLTTLM
+732 MVYVRNAEKLSTLM
-746 DKLKRVP
+746 DKLKKVQ
-753 GVFTV
+753 GIFTV

>member
-1 MQAFLYVDESK
+1 
-12 NALHTVRFQNV
+12 
-23 IHISSFAMLAQIEK
+23 MLAQIEK
-37 DHYNKLHE
+37 GHYNKLHE
-45 ILQLSRKNLKQFD
+45 ILQLSRKNLKNFD

-77 RASGEPFFFHPVEV
+77 RASGEPFFYHPVEV

-146 TINRETTQAEGFR
+146 MINRENTQAEGFR

-218 VEFENLALRFIDPEM
+218 VEFENLALKFIDPEM
-233 HDFLQQKLRTNK
+233 YDFLQQKIRTSK
-245 EDRVNYLSKMIIPIK
+245 GDRVNYLSKMIEPIK
-260 ADLEKQGF
+260 TDLEQQGF
-268 RVDVQGRAKHLFSI
+268 KVEVQGRAKHLFSI
-282 YNKMRSKNKNF
+282 YNKMRNKNKTF
-293 EDIRDLYGLR
+293 EDIHDLYGIR
-303 VIIDSE
+303 VIIDTE
-309 RIADCFSVYGF
+309 RIAECFSVYGF
-320 ITQQYP
+320 ITQKYP

-334 YVSIPKHNG
+334 YISIPKHNG

-348 SAIIGPKGHMVEL
+348 SAIIGPRGHMVEL

-384 KISRDDANVD
+384 KISRDDANID

-407 DSAASFM
+407 DSAAAFM

-449 AIHTEV
+449 AIHSEV
-455 GHGCIGAKVNGK
+455 GNGCIGAKVNGK

-513 EDRRLQI
+513 EDRRLQV

-545 QVKKHG
+545 QVKKDG

-558 FSALATQQINGEE
+558 FSALASQQINGEE
-571 VIERAISFKKEEH
+571 VIERVTSSKKEGH
-584 AAKSAFDEAR
+584 AAKSFSDEAR
-594 ELDEYLQTARQDQE
+594 EVEEYLQMARQEQE
-608 QQGVPLKKDEVI
+608 QLQQGMPVKKDEII

-635 QPVPGDDVIGFVTAD
+635 QPVPGDDVLGFVSAD
-650 GVAKIH
+650 GVVKIH
-656 RKNCVNVSNEN
+656 RKNCINVSNEN

-673 VVSVA
+673 VVSVS
-678 WNRKVETNFLAGIKI
+678 WNRKVETDFLAGIKI
-693 EGEDR
+693 VGEDR
-698 LGIMTQITTVISKF
+698 LGIMNQLTTVISKF
-712 DTNIRTI
+712 DTNIRSI

-725 GLFVGTM
+725 GMFVGTM
-732 MIYVPNAEKLTTLM
+732 MVYVRNAEKLSTLM
-746 DKLKRVP
+746 EKLKKVQ
-753 GVFTV
+753 GIFTV

>member
-1 MQAFLYVDESK
+1 
-12 NALHTVRFQNV
+12 
-23 IHISSFAMLAQIEK
+23 MLAQIEK
-37 DHYNKLHE
+37 GHYNKLNE
-45 ILQLSRKNLKQFD
+45 ILQLSRKNLKNFD
-58 ESLIQRAFFMCYRA
+58 ESLIQRAFFMCCRA

-146 TINRETTQAEGFR
+146 MINREHTQAEGFR

-218 VEFENLALRFIDPEM
+218 VEFENLALKFIDPEM
-233 HDFLQQKLRTNK
+233 HDFLQQKIRMGK
-245 EDRVNYLSKMIIPIK
+245 GDRINYLSKMIEPIK
-260 ADLEKQGF
+260 ADLEQQGF
-268 RVDVQGRAKHLFSI
+268 KVEVQGRAKHLFSI
-282 YNKMRSKNKNF
+282 YNKMRNKNKSF
-293 EDIRDLYGLR
+293 EDIHDLYGIR
-303 VIIDSE
+303 VIIDTE
-309 RIADCFSVYGF
+309 RIAECFSVYGF
-320 ITQQYP
+320 ITQKYP
-326 PIPQYFKD
+326 PVPQYFKD
-334 YVSIPKHNG
+334 YISIPKHNG

-384 KISRDDANVD
+384 KISRDDANID

-407 DSAASFM
+407 DSAAAFM

-455 GHGCIGAKVNGK
+455 GNGCIGAKVNGK

-499 VTQRAKLKIRSAIN
+499 ITQRAKLKIRSAIN

-545 QVKKHG
+545 QVKKDG

-558 FSALATQQINGEE
+558 FSALASQQINGEE
-571 VIERAISFKKEEH
+571 VIERVTSSKKEGH
-584 AAKSAFDEAR
+584 AAKSVTDEAR
-594 ELDEYLQTARQDQE
+594 EVEDYLQIARQEQE
-608 QQGVPLKKDEVI
+608 HQQQGMPVKKDEVI

-635 QPVPGDDVIGFVTAD
+635 QPVPGDDVLGFVSAD
-650 GVAKIH
+650 GVVKIH
-656 RKNCVNVSNEN
+656 RKNCINVSNEN

-673 VVSVA
+673 VVSVS
-678 WNRKVETNFLAGIKI
+678 WNRKVETDFLAGIKI
-693 EGEDR
+693 VGEDR
-698 LGIMTQITTVISKF
+698 LGIMNQLTTVISKF
-712 DTNIRTI
+712 DTNIRSI

-725 GLFVGTM
+725 GMFVGTM
-732 MIYVPNAEKLTTLM
+732 MVYVRNAEKLSTLM
-746 DKLKRVP
+746 DKLKKVS
-753 GVFTV
+753 GIFTV

>member
-1 MQAFLYVDESK
+1 
-12 NALHTVRFQNV
+12 
-23 IHISSFAMLAQIEK
+23 MLAQIEK
-37 DHYNKLHE
+37 DQYNKLHE
-45 ILQLSRKNLKQFD
+45 ILQLSRKNLKNFD

-77 RASGEPFFFHPVEV
+77 RASGEPFFYHPVEV

-133 ADIVEGLTKISGI
+133 AEIVEGLTKISGI
-146 TINRETTQAEGFR
+146 AINRETTQAEGFR

-193 RLKIALET
+193 RLRIALET

-218 VEFENLALRFIDPEM
+218 VEFENLALKFIDPEM
-233 HDFLQQKLRTNK
+233 YTFLLQKIRMGK
-245 EDRVNYLSKMIIPIK
+245 ENRVNYLGKMITPIK
-260 ADLEKQGF
+260 ADLEQQGF
-268 RVDVQGRAKHLFSI
+268 KVEVQGRAKHLFSI
-282 YNKMRSKNKNF
+282 YNKMRSKNKSF
-293 EDIRDLYGLR
+293 EDIHDLYGIR
-303 VIIDSE
+303 VIIDTE
-309 RIADCFSVYGF
+309 RLADCFSVYGF
-320 ITQQYP
+320 ITQKYP

-334 YVSIPKHNG
+334 YISIPKHNG

-348 SAIIGPKGHMVEL
+348 SAIIGPRGHMVEL
-361 QIRTKRMHE
+361 QIRTRRMHE

-437 MPAGATPIDFAY
+437 MPVGATPIDFAY
-449 AIHTEV
+449 AIHTEI
-455 GHGCIGAKVNGK
+455 GNSCIGSKVNGK

-513 EDRRLQI
+513 EERRLQI
-520 EKGRGIW
+520 EQGRGIW

-540 SEIIQ
+540 SDIIQ
-545 QVKKHG
+545 QVKKYG

-558 FSALATQQINGEE
+558 FSALASQQINGEE
-571 VIERAISFKKEEH
+571 VIERATNSKKEEQ
-584 AAKSAFDEAR
+584 APKSVADEAK
-594 ELDEYLQTARQDQE
+594 ELEDYLQLARHEE
-608 QQGVPLKKDEVI
+608 QQGLPTKKGEVS
-620 IAGMSNIAYSYAKCC
+620 IAGMSNIAYSYARCC
-635 QPVPGDDVIGFVTAD
+635 QPVPGDDVLGFVTAE
-650 GVAKIH
+650 GVVKIH
-656 RKNCVNVSNEN
+656 RKNCLNVSNEN

-673 VVSVA
+673 VVSVS
-678 WNRKVETNFLAGIKI
+678 WNRKVETDFLAGIKI
-693 EGEDR
+693 VGEDR
-698 LGIMTQITTVISKF
+698 MGIMNQLTMVISKF
-712 DTNIRTI
+712 DTNIRSI
-719 SLNARD
+719 SLNAHD
-725 GLFVGTM
+725 GMFVGTM
-732 MIYVPNAEKLTTLM
+732 MVYVRNAEKLRILM
-746 DKLKRVP
+746 EKLKKVR
-753 GVFTV
+753 GIFSV
-758 ERLIS
+758 ERLIT

>member
-1 MQAFLYVDESK
+1 
-12 NALHTVRFQNV
+12 
-23 IHISSFAMLAQIEK
+23 MLAQIGK
-37 DHYNKLHE
+37 DHYNKLNE
-45 ILQLSRKNLKQFD
+45 ILQLSHKNLKNFD

-146 TINRETTQAEGFR
+146 MINRENTQAEGFR

-218 VEFENLALRFIDPEM
+218 VEFENLALKFIDPEM
-233 HDFLQQKLRTNK
+233 HDFLQQKILMGK
-245 EDRVNYLSKMIIPIK
+245 GDRVNYLSKMIVPIK
-260 ADLEKQGF
+260 ADLEQQEFK
-268 RVDVQGRAKHLFSI
+268 VEIQGRAKHLFSI
-282 YNKMRSKNKNF
+282 YNKMRNKNKSF
-293 EDIRDLYGLR
+293 EDIHDLYGIR
-303 VIIDSE
+303 VILDTE
-309 RIADCFSVYGF
+309 CIAECFSVYGF
-320 ITQQYP
+320 ITQKYP
-326 PIPQYFKD
+326 PVPQYFKD
-334 YVSIPKHNG
+334 YISIPKHNG

-384 KISRDDANVD
+384 KISRDDVNID

-407 DSAASFM
+407 DSAAAFM

-455 GHGCIGAKVNGK
+455 GNGCIGAKVNGK

-487 NQKPKSDWLKIV
+487 NQKPKADWLKIV

-527 EKLLTGTKKLFSD
+527 EKMLTGTKKLFSD

-545 QVKKHG
+545 QVKKYG

-558 FSALATQQINGEE
+558 FSALASQQIDGEE
-571 VIERAISFKKEEH
+571 VIERVTSSKKEGH
-584 AAKSAFDEAR
+584 AAKSISDEAR
-594 ELDEYLQTARQDQE
+594 EVEEYLQIARQEQE
-608 QQGVPLKKDEVI
+608 QQQQGMPVKKDEVI

-635 QPVPGDDVIGFVTAD
+635 QPVPGDDVLGFVSAD
-650 GVAKIH
+650 GVVKIH
-656 RKNCVNVSNEN
+656 RKNCINVSNEN

-673 VVSVA
+673 VVSVS
-678 WNRKVETNFLAGIKI
+678 WNRKVETDFLAGIKI
-693 EGEDR
+693 VGEDR
-698 LGIMTQITTVISKF
+698 LGIMNQLTTVISKF
-712 DTNIRTI
+712 DTNIRSI

-725 GLFVGTM
+725 GMFVGTM
-732 MIYVPNAEKLTTLM
+732 MVYVRNAEKLSTLM
-746 DKLKRVP
+746 DKLKKVQ
-753 GVFTV
+753 GIFTV

>member
-1 MQAFLYVDESK
+1 
-12 NALHTVRFQNV
+12 
-23 IHISSFAMLAQIEK
+23 MLAQIGK

-45 ILQLSRKNLKQFD
+45 ILQLSRKNLKSFD

-146 TINRETTQAEGFR
+146 MINRENTQAEGFR

-218 VEFENLALRFIDPEM
+218 VEFENLALKFIDPEM
-233 HDFLQQKLRTNK
+233 YDFLQQKIRMGK
-245 EDRVNYLSKMIIPIK
+245 GDRVNYLSKMIEPIK
-260 ADLEKQGF
+260 ADLEQQGF
-268 RVDVQGRAKHLFSI
+268 KVEVQGRAKHLFSI
-282 YNKMRSKNKNF
+282 YNKMRNKNKSF
-293 EDIRDLYGLR
+293 EDIHDLYGIR
-303 VIIDSE
+303 VILDTE
-309 RIADCFSVYGF
+309 RIAECFSVYGF

-326 PIPQYFKD
+326 PVPQYFKD
-334 YVSIPKHNG
+334 YISIPKHNG

-384 KISRDDANVD
+384 KISRDDANID

-407 DSAASFM
+407 DSAAAFM

-449 AIHTEV
+449 AIHSEV
-455 GHGCIGAKVNGK
+455 GNGCIGAKVNGK

-487 NQKPKSDWLKIV
+487 NQKPKADWLKIV

-527 EKLLTGTKKLFSD
+527 DKLLTGTKKLFSD

-545 QVKKHG
+545 QVKKYG

-558 FSALATQQINGEE
+558 FSALASQQIDGEE
-571 VIERAISFKKEEH
+571 VIERVTSSKKEGH
-584 AAKSAFDEAR
+584 TAKGVSDEAR
-594 ELDEYLQTARQDQE
+594 EVEEYLQMARQEQE
-608 QQGVPLKKDEVI
+608 QQQQGMPVKKDEVI

-635 QPVPGDDVIGFVTAD
+635 QPVPGDDVLGFVSAD
-650 GVAKIH
+650 GVVKIH
-656 RKNCVNVSNEN
+656 RKNCINVSNEN

-673 VVSVA
+673 VVSVS
-678 WNRKVETNFLAGIKI
+678 WNRKVETDFLAGIKI
-693 EGEDR
+693 VGEDR
-698 LGIMTQITTVISKF
+698 LGIMNQLTTVISKF
-712 DTNIRTI
+712 DTNIRSI

-725 GLFVGTM
+725 GMFVGTM
-732 MIYVPNAEKLTTLM
+732 MVYVRNAEKLSTLM
-746 DKLKRVP
+746 DKLKKVQ
-753 GVFTV
+753 GIFTV

>member
-1 MQAFLYVDESK
+1 M
-12 NALHTVRFQNV
+12 
-23 IHISSFAMLAQIEK
+23 
-37 DHYNKLHE
+37 
-45 ILQLSRKNLKQFD
+45 
-58 ESLIQRAFFMCYRA
+58 
-72 HEGEK
+72 
-77 RASGEPFFFHPVEV
+77 
-91 ATILLNELPLDGVS
+91 
-105 VAAALLHD
+105 
-113 VIEDSGYTYED
+113 
-124 IVAELGVEV
+124 
-133 ADIVEGLTKISGI
+133 
-146 TINRETTQAEGFR
+146 INRENTQAEGFR

-218 VEFENLALRFIDPEM
+218 VEFENLALKFIDLEM
-233 HDFLQQKLRTNK
+233 YDFLQQKIRTSK
-245 EDRVNYLSKMIIPIK
+245 GDRVNYLSKMIEPIK
-260 ADLEKQGF
+260 TDLEQQGF
-268 RVDVQGRAKHLFSI
+268 KVEVQGRAKHLFSI
-282 YNKMRSKNKNF
+282 YNKMRNKNKTF
-293 EDIRDLYGLR
+293 EDIHDLYGIR
-303 VIIDSE
+303 VIIDTE
-309 RIADCFSVYGF
+309 RIAECFSVYGF
-320 ITQQYP
+320 ITQKYP

-334 YVSIPKHNG
+334 YISIPKHNG

-348 SAIIGPKGHMVEL
+348 SAIIGPRGHMVEL

-384 KISRDDANVD
+384 KISRDDANID

-407 DSAASFM
+407 DSAAAFM

-449 AIHTEV
+449 AIHSEV
-455 GHGCIGAKVNGK
+455 GNGCIGAKVNGK

-513 EDRRLQI
+513 EDRRLQV

-545 QVKKHG
+545 QVKKDG

-558 FSALATQQINGEE
+558 FSALASQQINGEE
-571 VIERAISFKKEEH
+571 VIERVTSSKKEGH
-584 AAKSAFDEAR
+584 AAKSFSDEAR
-594 ELDEYLQTARQDQE
+594 EVEEYLQMARQEQE
-608 QQGVPLKKDEVI
+608 QLQQGMPVKKDEII

-635 QPVPGDDVIGFVTAD
+635 QPVPGDDVLGFVSAD
-650 GVAKIH
+650 GVVKIH
-656 RKNCVNVSNEN
+656 RKNCINVSNEN

-673 VVSVA
+673 VVSVS
-678 WNRKVETNFLAGIKI
+678 WNRKVETDFLAGIKI
-693 EGEDR
+693 VGEDR
-698 LGIMTQITTVISKF
+698 LGIMNQLTTVISKF
-712 DTNIRTI
+712 DTNIRSI

-725 GLFVGTM
+725 GMFVGTM
-732 MIYVPNAEKLTTLM
+732 MVYVRNAEKLSTLM
-746 DKLKRVP
+746 EKLKKVQ
-753 GVFTV
+753 GIFTV

>member
-1 MQAFLYVDESK
+1 
-12 NALHTVRFQNV
+12 
-23 IHISSFAMLAQIEK
+23 MLAQIDKE
-37 DHYNKLHE
+37 HYKKLHE
-45 ILQLSRKNLKQFD
+45 ILQLSRKNLKNAD

-77 RASGEPFFFHPVEV
+77 RASGEPFFYHPVEV
-91 ATILLNELPLDGVS
+91 AKILLTELPLDGVS

-124 IVAELGVEV
+124 LVAELGVEV

-146 TINRETTQAEGFR
+146 MINRENTQAEGFR

-218 VEFENLALRFIDPEM
+218 VEFENLALKYIDPEM
-233 HDFLQQKLRTNK
+233 HDFLQQKVRLSRA
-245 EDRVNYLSKMIIPIK
+245 ERINYLNKMIDPIT

-268 RVDVQGRAKHLFSI
+268 KVEVQGRAKHLFSI
-282 YNKMRSKNKNF
+282 YNKMRNKNKTF
-293 EDIRDLYGLR
+293 EDIHDLYGIR
-303 VIIDSE
+303 VIVDTES
-309 RIADCFSVYGF
+309 IADCFAVYGF
-320 ITQQYP
+320 ITQKYP
-326 PIPQYFKD
+326 PIPQHFKD
-334 YVSIPKHNG
+334 YISIPKHNG

-348 SAIIGPKGHMVEL
+348 SAIIGPRGNMIEL

-384 KISRDDANVD
+384 KISRDDANID

-407 DSAASFM
+407 DSAAAFM

-437 MPAGATPIDFAY
+437 MPASATPIDFAY

-455 GHGCIGAKVNGK
+455 GNGCIGAKVNGK

-487 NQKPKSDWLKIV
+487 NQSPKADWLKIV
-499 VTQRAKLKIRSAIN
+499 VTHRAKLKIRASIN
-513 EDRRLQI
+513 EERRQQI
-520 EKGRGIW
+520 EKGRGMW
-527 EKLLTGTKKLFSD
+527 EKMVAGTKKLFPD
-540 SEIIQ
+540 NDIIR
-545 QVKKHG
+545 QVKRYG
-551 LKTPADF
+551 IKTPSDF
-558 FSALATQQINGEE
+558 FSALANQQINGEE
-571 VIERAISFKKEEH
+571 VIERANNARKEPEP
-584 AAKSAFDEAR
+584 AAKTAVEEAR
-594 ELDEYLQTARQDQE
+594 EVQDYLQIARQDQDLD
-608 QQGVPLKKDEVI
+608 GVPAKKEEVI

-635 QPVPGDDVIGFVTAD
+635 QPVPGDDVLGFVTSD
-650 GVAKIH
+650 GVVKIH
-656 RKNCVNVSNEN
+656 RKNCANVSNEN

-673 VVSVA
+673 VVSVS
-678 WNRKVETNFLAGIKI
+678 WNRKVETDFLAGIKI
-693 EGEDR
+693 VGEDR
-698 LGIMTQITTVISKF
+698 IGIINQITTVISKF
-712 DTNIRTI
+712 DTNIRSIT
-719 SLNARD
+719 LHARD
-725 GLFVGTM
+725 GMFVGTL
-732 MIYVPNAEKLTTLM
+732 MIYVRNADKLSTLM
-746 DKLKRVP
+746 DKLKKVS